1 MDQNPKWVN
10 AILNLH
16 TEALYWVKYLD
27 LNHNS
32 EPVFFFYIYIYI
44 TMTIYFLEDNSYKP
58 LQSST
63 T

>member
-1 MDQNPKWVN
+1 MPF
-10 AILNLH
+10 LNLH
-16 TEALYWVKYLD
+16 TEPFCWVKYLD

-44 TMTIYFLEDNSYKP
+44 TMTIYFWKDNSYKP